1 MLNALAT
8 GFTRD
13 AVVELSRQRGEPEW
27 MLQKRLEAWEIYDK
41 TPAPLG
47 RRGDLG
53 TLKTLANFKFQQL
66 NPYVPTEEGKLPTA
80 IEQSLQEAL
89 VNERTGLIVQHN
101 SSVVHTE
108 LVEAL
113 QQQGVILTDLTTA
126 VREHPELVQ
135 QYFMTTCVPV
145 DASKYTALH
154 AAFWSAG
161 FFLYV
166 PKEVEIENPVL
177 AQVWLDAASA
187 GIFSHTLIIAEEL
200 SSVRFVQEYVSS
212 VASGQPSL
220 LSDVVEV
227 YAKNEARVEFSNVQ
241 DLDQNTW
248 NITNKNAIYDKDGS
262 VTFVMADLG
271 AKLSHA
277 TIGAGL
283 HGNGS
288 AGELV
293 GVFFTD
299 HDQRYSIN
307 TLSDHAA
314 LSTNAETLVKGV
326 LTDASRVEFDG
337 MIRVRPK
344 AQQTASFLSAHG
356 LLLSKK
362 ARAEFIPGLEIAA
375 NEVSASHGA
384 TSGQIDEEQLFYL
397 MVRGIHRS
405 EAERIVVQG
414 FFEPVLQRIP
424 LENLR
429 VRLRRSI
436 VRRMSGEYET
446 EADTW
451 VDAQERWEIE
461 GVDEKAISLDGN
473 PKDDEIQ
480 LSEY

>member
-27 MLQKRLEAWEIYDK
+27 MLQKRLQAWEVYESM
-41 TPAPLG
+41 PVPLG

-53 TLKTLANFKFQQL
+53 TLKALANFKFQQL
-66 NPYVPTEEGKLPTA
+66 NPYVPAEQGTLPAA
-80 IEQSLQEAL
+80 IQQSLQESL
-89 VNERTGLIVQHN
+89 VNERSSLIVQHN

-108 LVEAL
+108 LSEEL
-113 QQQGVILTDLTTA
+113 KQQGVILSDLATA

-135 QYFMTTCVPV
+135 QYFMTNCVPV
-145 DASKYTALH
+145 NASKYTALH

-166 PKEVEIENPVL
+166 PKEVEIEIPLL

-187 GIFSHTLIIAEEL
+187 GIFSHTLIIAEEQ
-200 SSVRFVQEYVSS
+200 SSLRFVQEYTSG
-212 VASGQPSL
+212 VAADQPSL

-227 YAKNEARVEFSNVQ
+227 YAKSEARVEFSNLQ
-241 DLDQNTW
+241 DLDQHTW

-326 LTDASRVEFDG
+326 LTDESRVEFDG

-397 MVRGIHRS
+397 MVRGIPRP

-424 LENLR
+424 LEKLR
-429 VRLRRSI
+429 IRLRRSI
-436 VRRMSGEYET
+436 VRRMSGEYQT

-461 GVDEKAISLDGN
+461 GVDEKAVSLDGN
-473 PKDDEIQ
+473 PTDDEIQ
-480 LSEY
+480 LTEY

>member
-27 MLQKRLEAWEIYDK
+27 MLQKRLEAWEIYEK